1 LKKEAKEILTKLA
14 LRVISYLRD
23 EVGLKTVDDNFSIQ
37 SANCVQYLF
46 ISSAIFL
53 NKDMSG
59 TIGMSLDKDLIAPIV
74 KSMMFCDITEEEIE
88 EYAPDTVAETL
99 NITLANVI
107 QDLEVVKNGGDVGIS
122 TPLILDKKAVI
133 QKTKTGELFFVELS
147 VGNSKVILS
156 YYYKI

>member
-1 LKKEAKEILTKLA
+1 LKTEAKEILTKLA

-37 SANCVQYLF
+37 SANFVQYLF
-46 ISSAIFL
+46 VSSAIFL

-88 EYAPDTVAETL
+88 EYAPDTVAEAL

-107 QDLEVVKNGGDVGIS
+107 QDLDVVKNGGDVTIS
-122 TPLILDKKAVI
+122 TPLILDKKAVV
-133 QKTKTGELFFVELS
+133 QKTKTGELLFLELS
-147 VGNSKVILS
+147 AGNSKIILS

>member
-1 LKKEAKEILTKLA
+1 LKTEAKEILTKLA

-37 SANCVQYLF
+37 SANFVQYLF
-46 ISSAIFL
+46 VSSAIFL

-88 EYAPDTVAETL
+88 EYEKDTVAEAL

-107 QDLEVVKNGGDVGIS
+107 QDLEVVKNGGDVTIS
-122 TPLILDKKAVI
+122 TPLILDKKAVV
-133 QKTKTGELFFVELS
+133 QKTKTGELFFLELS
-147 VGNSKVILS
+147 IGNSKVILS

>member
-1 LKKEAKEILTKLA
+1 MKTEAKEILTKLA

-37 SANCVQYLF
+37 SANFVQYLF
-46 ISSAIFL
+46 VSSAIFL

-88 EYAPDTVAETL
+88 EYAPDTVAEAL

-107 QDLEVVKNGGDVGIS
+107 QDLDVVKNGGDVTIS
-122 TPLILDKKAVI
+122 TPLILDKKAVV
-133 QKTKTGELFFVELS
+133 QKTKTGELLFLELS
-147 VGNSKVILS
+147 AGNSKIILS

>member
-1 LKKEAKEILTKLA
+1 MKTEAKEILTKLA
-14 LRVISYLRD
+14 LRVISYLQN
-23 EVGLKTVDDNFSIQ
+23 EVGLKTVDDSFSIQ
-37 SANCVQYLF
+37 SANFVQYLF
-46 ISSAIFL
+46 VSSAIFL

-88 EYAPDTVAETL
+88 EYAPDTVAEAL

-107 QDLEVVKNGGDVGIS
+107 QDLDVVKNGGDVTIS
-122 TPLILDKKAVI
+122 TPLILDKKAVV
-133 QKTKTGELFFVELS
+133 QKTKTGELLFLELS
-147 VGNSKVILS
+147 AGNSKIILS